1 MVAQTRSETVPAA
14 MKERYAEIVAL
25 TDAFCTEHLNDEYAQ
40 TSRWLLAA
48 LARKRPSPLLSGK
61 AVGWAA
67 GVVHTV
73 GRVNFLFDRTQTP
86 HMRAD
91 ELAAKFGV
99 GKSTGANKSKEICD
113 LLKIGVMDPDWTL
126 PSRLEHNTM
135 AWMVMVNGFILD
147 ARTLPRPMQEEAFR
161 KGLIPYVPG
170 TKT

>member
-14 MKERYAEIVAL
+14 MKERYAEIAAL

-113 LLKIGVMDPDWTL
+113 LLKIGVMDPAWTL

-135 AWMVMVNGFILD
+135 AWMVMVNGLILD

-170 TKT
+170 TRT

>member
-1 MVAQTRSETVPAA
+1 MGAQTRSETVPAA
-14 MKERYAEIVAL
+14 MKERFTEIAAL
-25 TDAFCTEHLNDEYAQ
+25 TDAFCTKHLNDEYAQ

-135 AWMVMVNGFILD
+135 AWMVMVNGFIVD
-147 ARTLPRPMQEEAFR
+147 ARSLPQPMQEEAFR